1 MKNAS
6 RRFLTLLMLTVALA
20 GCSTTRGEPDARDPF
35 EGFNRAMFTFNDTFD
50 DVALKPAAMV
60 YQTVLPSFVQTAIG
74 NFFGNIGDVWTAF
87 NHFLQGNIE
96 KGLSDTMRVAVNTTF
111 GLGGVL
117 DISSEAGLPKH
128 KQDLGVTLGV
138 WGVPSGPYVV
148 LPVLGSST
156 LRDSAMVPLDYK
168 GDPWGQITPVHT
180 RNAGTLVRLVDRR
193 AALLDASNLL
203 EDAAFDR
210 YEFVKDAFLQ
220 QRASKID
227 DSRGDDGYDE
237 GDYGDYESY
246 GDVDLEGDEQ
256 PSLKGKSAP
265 VLNYGAEGGKQD
277 VIPSGATPA
286 PEATAKPVAGEP
298 LTPTPTQD
306 AQEQASEV
314 TEPAVSGEVD
324 SNPDQEI
331 DLVTP

>member
-1 MKNAS
+1 MNATA
-6 RRFLTLLMLTVALA
+6 RRFLALLMLAAVLA

-35 EGFNRAMFTFNDTFD
+35 EGFNRAMFTFNDKFD
-50 DVALKPAAMV
+50 EAALKPAATV
-60 YQTVLPSFVQTAIG
+60 YRSVLPSFVQTAIG

-111 GLGGVL
+111 GFGGLL

-168 GDPWGQITPVHT
+168 GDPWGQLTPVHT

-227 DSRGDDGYDE
+227 DSRGDQVYDDE
-237 GDYGDYESY
+237 DYGDYGEADFEEAEPPASS
-246 GDVDLEGDEQ
+246 LEEVSAIQ
-256 PSLKGKSAP
+256 PQQTMADGLGPVLEKPGVARMTEEAPASESAP
-265 VLNYGAEGGKQD
+265 NAPPSSSEGAE
-277 VIPSGATPA
+277 
-286 PEATAKPVAGEP
+286 PVANEE
-298 LTPTPTQD
+298 
-306 AQEQASEV
+306 AAASFD
-314 TEPAVSGEVD
+314 PGA
-324 SNPDQEI
+324 